1 MLTLDVLR
9 RGLAGGGEERVLTLD
24 PAFQGLPGT
33 AHGGVVLAAFDL
45 VGGRPGA
52 RDVHGHY
59 LRRVPLGVPLRL
71 RVRRAPGAS
80 DLELSEADT
89 LLVTGRVGEAGP
101 PPATLAPPPAADA
114 MALPVSRGCF
124 ACGTDNP
131 LGLGVQLR
139 ADDVTVG
146 GSWRPRPGFVATDG
160 TLAAAAITT
169 LLDEAAFWLGALA
182 TGESGMTTNLRV
194 TVHAAEGAAGAITVA
209 GARASARARAGDP
222 RYWDT
227 EVAARDGDGR
237 LLASAVITF
246 VAIRGA
252 ARRLV
257 TGMLA
262 INAPALVRRVF
273 PAYAPP
279 G

>member
-24 PAFQGLPGT
+24 PAFQGLPGA

-45 VGGRPGA
+45 VGGRPGT

-71 RVRRAPGAS
+71 RVRGAPGAS

-89 LLVTGRVGEAGP
+89 LLVAGRIGEAGP

-182 TGESGMTTNLRV
+182 TGESGMTTNLKV
-194 TVHAAEGAAGAITVA
+194 TVHAAGGATGAITVT
-209 GARASARARAGDP
+209 GARASARAHAGDL

-227 EVAARDGDGR
+227 EVVACDGDGR

-262 INAPALVRRVF
+262 INAPDLVRRVF

-279 G
+279 A